1 MFSVSLFL
9 FFIIALLGIS
19 LISYGV
25 YGISKAKQ
33 NGKWKGGR
41 SMGKL
46 SPWAFQI
53 VWPILFT
60 LQALAL
66 TRLFGSSSSS
76 PPFSLAIARVSLI
89 VGILLGWLWL
99 SLPACDNPTVSVLT
113 LVLMTICFF
122 IPTMVMLPSDPVVT
136 LCLIPTVVWLG
147 VTPCLVLSESPRAL
161 SSRSHPVPCPPG
173 VTPCLVLPEG

>member
-9 FFIIALLGIS
+9 FFIVTLLGIS
-19 LISYGV
+19 FISYGV

-33 NGKWKGGR
+33 NGKWE
-41 SMGKL
+41 MGLL
-46 SPWAFQI
+46 SPVAFQI

-66 TRLFGSSSSS
+66 TRVFAFSYSSS
-76 PPFSLAIARVSLI
+76 PAHFSLATSRVSLA

-99 SLPACDNPTVSVLT
+99 SLPACANPTVSVLI
-113 LVLMTICFF
+113 LVLMTISFF
-122 IPTMVMLPSDPVVT
+122 IPTMLMLPRDPVVT

-147 VTPCLVLSESPRAL
+147 ITPCLVLQRSVCVRAL
-161 SSRSHPVPCPPG
+161 
-173 VTPCLVLPEG
+173 